1 MRAIIGLFFLVFSI
15 SHAHEGHD
23 NDLHQPS
30 VIEKGKLTGKDK
42 VVYLDAGATI
52 QWAGLKLKR
61 KISDLNQVIYQ
72 FNDEVKEQGEPAA
85 TDKSKYLELNVP
97 GAESLKAF
105 TFDHAGEMHDMI
117 EMIAPDLSNTVSI
130 SRDKALSLRW
140 KPDPSS
146 SVVKVI
152 IEVYDSA
159 GKLIGRL
166 TTSTTDDG
174 EFDVPREL
182 LSQLPVGEG
191 KIAFKRMWF
200 GEFQPVKDKTEM
212 IGLKSVMSVVGKA
225 KIMDF

>member
-1 MRAIIGLFFLVFSI
+1 MRAITGLLILLFSI

-30 VIEKGKLTGKDK
+30 VIEEGKLAGKDK
-42 VVYLDAGATI
+42 VVYLDAGAAI

-72 FNDEVKEQGEPAA
+72 FNDEVKEAGAPAA
-85 TDKSKYLELNVP
+85 SDKSNYLELKVP

-117 EMIAPDLSNTVSI
+117 DMISPDFSNTVPI
-130 SRDKALSLRW
+130 SKGKALGIRW
-140 KPDPSS
+140 KPDSS
-146 SVVKVI
+146 SSAVKVI

-159 GKLIGRL
+159 GKLTGRL

-174 EFDVPREL
+174 EFDMPTDL
-182 LSQLPVGEG
+182 LSQLPAGEG
-191 KIAFKRMWF
+191 KIAFKRIWL
-200 GEFQPVKDKTEM
+200 GEFKPASDKNDM
-212 IGLKSVMSVVGKA
+212 IGVKSVVSVVGKA
-225 KIMDF
+225 KILEN